1 VTSVEFNRR
10 VTKAC
15 AWCGPVMVLLFL
27 IGAVPLAGF
36 FAPPTSALLSPAE
49 IAGYYNEHLFAI
61 RLGCFVMFLSAALF
75 LPFGISITEVTR
87 GDDLG
92 GPILGRVQ
100 TASVAVC
107 TFVIILIPLFWGV
120 ATYRA
125 DTTSPEVVQSWNDAG
140 WLGVLFAVPPFSLWC
155 AAIAVAILRDG
166 AGERAALLPRWSAYL
181 NIWCAIFF
189 VPAMMMIFFR
199 SGPFSQDGI
208 FAFWIP
214 VGAFFFWIVSMTV
227 LVSRAAD
234 QQAARRSA
242 VADAARPGAAVG

>member
-1 VTSVEFNRR
+1 VTDVEFNRR

-36 FAPPTSALLSPAE
+36 FAPPTSALLSPQA
-49 IAGYYNEHLFAI
+49 IAAYYTGHLFAI

-87 GDDLG
+87 RENLG

-107 TFVIILIPLFWGV
+107 TFVIILIPLFWGI

-125 DTTSPEVVQSWNDAG
+125 DTTSPEIVQSWNDAG
-140 WLGVLFAVPPFSLWC
+140 WMGVLFAVPPFSLWC
-155 AAIAVAILRDG
+155 AAIAVAILRDD
-166 AGERAALLPRWSAYL
+166 ARDSVLPRWSAYL

-199 SGPFSQDGI
+199 SGPFSQNGI

-214 VGAFFFWIVSMTV
+214 VAVFFFWIVVMTL

-234 QQAARRSA
+234 RLAGARTADTAGPARS
-242 VADAARPGAAVG
+242 GAPVS